1 MSISGENRGIWSWC
15 HLAREWR
22 SVERQRGWWM
32 CTVARNGWR
41 GWGDWPLQCGNIWL
55 GYYYII

>member
-55 GYYYII
+55 G